1 MPSSQVGEKRG
12 CSEGARDVGVDGRS
26 GVRSFAF
33 FGPYRFEALEAL
45 EGEAVRGEWDKELA
59 A

>member
-12 CSEGARDVGVDGRS
+12 CSEGARDVGAEDRS
-26 GVRSFAF
+26 GVRSLAF
-33 FGPYRFEALEAL
+33 FGPYRFEAL